1 MTDPITA
8 STELA
13 AALAVL
19 ADAGLGECGASAAGP
34 GGEVLLLSVPESREE
49 TITGADGAA
58 LRARLRE
65 AGFRY
70 VALDLAPRRE
80 SP

>member
-1 MTDPITA
+1 MTDPRSPA
-8 STELA
+8 PALE

-19 ADAGLGECGASAAGP
+19 AQAGLCGCGATAAGH
-34 GGEVLLLSVPESREE
+34 GGEVLLLSVPEALEE
-49 TITGADGAA
+49 TITGPDGTR
-58 LRARLRE
+58 LRARLRD

-70 VALDLAPRRE
+70 VALDLAPRTE

>member
-1 MTDPITA
+1 MTDSRSPVA
-8 STELA
+8 ALE

-19 ADAGLGECGASAAGP
+19 AQAGLSACGATAAGP
-34 GGEVLLLSVPESREE
+34 GGEVLLLSVPETLEE
-49 TITGADGAA
+49 TITGPDGTR
-58 LRARLRE
+58 LRARLRD

-70 VALDLAPRRE
+70 VALDLAPRTD

>member
-1 MTDPITA
+1 MSDPRG
-8 STELA
+8 SSPELD

-19 ADAGLGECGASAAGP
+19 AQAGLSGCGATAAGP
-34 GGEVLLLSVPESREE
+34 DGEVLLLSVPEALEE
-49 TITGADGAA
+49 TITGADGAL
-58 LRARLRE
+58 LRARLRD

-70 VALDLAPRRE
+70 VALDLAPRTE

>member
-1 MTDPITA
+1 MNDPRT
-8 STELA
+8 SSPELE

-19 ADAGLGECGASAAGP
+19 AQAGLSDCGATTAGP
-34 GGEVLLLSVPESREE
+34 AGEVLLLSVPESLEE
-49 TITGADGAA
+49 TITGADETS

-70 VALDLAPRRE
+70 VALDLSPRTE